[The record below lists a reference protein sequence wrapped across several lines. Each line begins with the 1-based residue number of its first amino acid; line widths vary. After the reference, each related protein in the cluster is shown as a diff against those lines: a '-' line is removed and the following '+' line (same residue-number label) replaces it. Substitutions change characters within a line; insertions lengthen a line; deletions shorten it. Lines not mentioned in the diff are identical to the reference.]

1 MKLASKLRFTGS
13 QGPGS
18 TFFISVP
25 LNMRH
30 SQNHF
35 DCLLKEMP
43 KPHQFLSRLGK
54 WQKLHARQEA
64 QVVPILGDLE
74 TMQTRPCRVP
84 SWTPSSSA
92 EGCGSPR
99 WWSTCQVSHLQAVL
113 EKVTWVREY
122 HGLGGSTRLPLL
134 SVSVLVRVCDGRVR
148 TCVVWVRVSASS
160 CQGHCSCSG
169 SLSSHKAHLFPTW
182 PPSPRSSPLPD
193 VRNLRLTSR
202 LQQLQV
208 GSWQNLQGLR
218 GGVGGDL

>member
-1 MKLASKLRFTGS
+1 MKLASKLRFIGS

-25 LNMRH
+25 LNMLH

-113 EKVTWVREY
+113 EKVTWVQEY
-122 HGLGGSTRLPLL
+122 HGLGGSPRLPLL
-134 SVSVLVRVCDGRVR
+134 SVSVLVRVCDVSGHVSSE
-148 TCVVWVRVSASS
+148 CVSLHLPARATAHALVHFPATRLI
-160 CQGHCSCSG
+160 CSLLGLLPLVPPHYPMSG
-169 SLSSHKAHLFPTW
+169 T
-182 PPSPRSSPLPD
+182 
-193 VRNLRLTSR
+193 
-202 LQQLQV
+202 
-208 GSWQNLQGLR
+208 
-218 GGVGGDL
+218 